1 MASRIPG
8 PPAFDAPPPP
18 PEAPPVRLRKELLDL
33 PAHVPGAVGATA
45 AVFKLSANELPFPP
59 LPAVIAAIHDAAED
73 VNRYPQVYGARLL
86 RAIATHHGVVEDQV
100 LIGNGAVALAELLI
114 RSMCSPGDEVV
125 HPWRCF
131 EAYPAV
137 ARANGAVSVPVPLR
151 TDGSHD
157 LAAMA
162 VAVTE
167 RTRVIVVAAPADPT
181 GASITHADLLAFLE
195 VVPADVMVILDESYV
210 QFDRTVGRI
219 DSRALLPVH
228 KNVVVLRTF
237 SNAYGLAGL
246 RIGYALARRRLVR
259 VLRRV
264 STPFGVSE
272 LGQVAAMAALKQT
285 ALVESRVAEI
295 VAERDR
301 VVAALRD
308 QGWDVGDPQGNFYWL
323 PLGERSSLFARDAV
337 QSGVT
342 VRPFPGEGVR
352 ISIGEPEANDI
363 ALTVAARWVR
373 RVMSAGEPGGFA

>member
-8 PPAFDAPPPP
+8 PPAFDAPAPP

-86 RAIATHHGVVEDQV
+86 RAIASHHGVVEDQV

-114 RSMCSPGDEVV
+114 RSTCAPGDEVV

-137 ARANGAVSVPVPLR
+137 ARASGAVGVPVPLSP
-151 TDGSHD
+151 DGSHD

-162 VAVTE
+162 VAVTD
-167 RTRVIVVAAPADPT
+167 RTRVIVVATPADPT
-181 GASITHADLLAFLE
+181 GASLTHTDLLAFLE
-195 VVPADVMVILDESYV
+195 VVPSDVMVILDESYV
-210 QFDRTVGRI
+210 QFDRTADAI

-264 STPFGVSE
+264 STPFGVSD
-272 LGQVAAMAALKQT
+272 LGQVAAMAALGQT
-285 ALVESRVAEI
+285 ALVESRVAEL

-301 VVAALRD
+301 VVAALRS

-323 PLGERSSLFARDAV
+323 PLGEHSSLFAKDAV
-337 QSGVT
+337 QSGIT

-363 ALTVAARWVR
+363 ALAVASRWVHR
-373 RVMSAGEPGGFA
+373 RTGRGDE